1 MKKALKYLPIVLYP
15 YLYVPIIICYFTFLS
30 EKDTESK
37 LLLAIII
44 ACNVICFL
52 SSLIGTIQ
60 VIRGKIDSRQ
70 AIKAN
75 LIIKLGHIP
84 AYIIHFL
91 IGLLGFFMGIF
102 GIGFV
107 VWSFIM
113 GILSIGISGIYAFGC
128 CIRAYKDGKIS
139 IVKCILSIIGSFT
152 YCIDILVA
160 ILLNKRMKMSP

>member
-1 MKKALKYLPIVLYP
+1 MKNGLKYLPIVLYP

-30 EKDTESK
+30 EKDTNSN

-52 SSLIGTIQ
+52 SSLIGTIK
-60 VIRGKIDSRQ
+60 VIRGKIDSRK